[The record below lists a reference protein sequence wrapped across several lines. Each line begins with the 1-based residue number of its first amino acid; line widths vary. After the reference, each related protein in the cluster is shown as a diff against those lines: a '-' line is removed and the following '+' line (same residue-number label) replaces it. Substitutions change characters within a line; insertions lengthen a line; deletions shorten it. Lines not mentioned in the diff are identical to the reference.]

1 MNVGRLVA
9 RTLVGSLFVGHGTQK
24 LMGWFDGPG
33 LEGTDKMME
42 SINMRPARRNSL
54 AAGATETTGGA
65 LVALGMATPLAAA
78 GLMGVMITAIRK
90 VHLANGPWAAKGG
103 YEYNLVLM
111 AALLA
116 IVDDGPGDLSVDS
129 AMGWEKHGAAWALG
143 ALGVGAAMSALM
155 VSLGGQAAGKPAQ
168 EGA

>member
-24 LMGWFDGPG
+24 LMGWFGGSG
-33 LEGTDKMME
+33 LAGTDGMME
-42 SINMRPARRNSL
+42 SLNMRPVRRNSI
-54 AAGATETTGGA
+54 AAGATETAGGA

-90 VHLANGPWAAKGG
+90 VHLPNGPWSANGG
-103 YEYNLVLM
+103 YEYNLVLI
-111 AALLA
+111 ATLLA

-129 AMGWEKHGAAWALG
+129 ALGWDKHGAAWALG
-143 ALGVGAAMSALM
+143 ALGLGAAMSTAVVALGA
-155 VSLGGQAAGKPAQ
+155 SGRAAQARA
-168 EGA
+168 